1 MTPATAPRLV
11 ADIGGTN
18 ARFALQ
24 HDDRIDRMQVL
35 ACAEFATLGD
45 ALRHYLQGQGAQVR
59 HAALGIAN
67 PVHGDRLRMTNHHW
81 EFSIDA
87 LRRELGLDTL
97 LVLNDFATLA
107 LALPLLPAQE
117 LRQVGGGEAD
127 ERAPRAVVGAGTGL
141 GVAGLLPAHAGSWL
155 PVAGEGG
162 HVSFSPADD
171 DEAEL
176 WRFARKR
183 HGHVS
188 AERLLC
194 GRGLELIHAWLCERD
209 GAADEAGDAAAI
221 TRRAMDQSDARCARA
236 VDMFC
241 GMLGTLAGNVALTF
255 DARGGLY
262 IGGGIVPRLGE
273 HFARSPFRARFE
285 AKGRFATA
293 LARIPVQVIH
303 SPWPG
308 LLGAGAA
315 LRQHLGEPSHA

>member
-1 MTPATAPRLV
+1 MTTHSFPRLV

-18 ARFALQ
+18 ARFALHIG
-24 HDDRIDRMQVL
+24 HDIGRMQVL
-35 ACAEFATLGD
+35 ACADFAQLAD
-45 ALRHYLQGQGAQVR
+45 AVRYYLRACDAQVR
-59 HAALGIAN
+59 HAALGVAN
-67 PVHGDRLRMTNHHW
+67 PVHGDFLRMTNHHW
-81 EFSIDA
+81 EFSIEA
-87 LRRELGLDTL
+87 LRRELGLDSL

-107 LALPLLPAQE
+107 LALPLLPSDE
-117 LRQVGGGEAD
+117 LRQIGGACAVAH
-127 ERAPRAVVGAGTGL
+127 APRAVVGAGTGL
-141 GVAGLLPAHAGSWL
+141 GVAGLMPTRDGGWL

-176 WRFARKR
+176 WRFARAR

-194 GRGLELIHAWLCERD
+194 GRGLELIHAWLCARD
-209 GAADEAGDAAAI
+209 GETANAVDAAYI
-221 TRRAMDQSDARCARA
+221 TDHALRRDDARCTRA

-262 IGGGIVPRLGE
+262 IGGGIVPRLGDY
-273 HFARSPFRARFE
+273 FARSPFRERFD
-285 AKGRFATA
+285 AKGRFSQA
-293 LARIPVQVIH
+293 LARIPVQVIQ

-308 LLGAGAA
+308 LLGAAAA
-315 LRQHLGEPSHA
+315 LRDHLGERTDA